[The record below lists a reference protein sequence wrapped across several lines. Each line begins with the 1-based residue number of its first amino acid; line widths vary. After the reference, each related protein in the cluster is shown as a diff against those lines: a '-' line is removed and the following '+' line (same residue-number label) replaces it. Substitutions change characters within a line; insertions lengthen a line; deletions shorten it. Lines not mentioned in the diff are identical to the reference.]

1 MRCSITCITDTITI
15 NDDQINFKAVRSSGP
30 GGQHV
35 NKVSTAILLKYDV
48 LTQNYPSWFLTQ
60 LKLNAG
66 SQFSKNG
73 VIILK
78 AQSYRSQAR
87 NKDDALTRL
96 IQLFK
101 KSAIQPKKRMK
112 TIPPKS
118 VNQNRLTLKKL
129 QSKKKILRKPPK
141 LDE

>member
-1 MRCSITCITDTITI
+1 MIHITDTITI

>member
-1 MRCSITCITDTITI
+1 MTHITDSITI
-15 NDDQINFKAVRSSGP
+15 NDDQIDFKAVRSSGP

-48 LTQNYPSWFLTQ
+48 MTQNYPSWFLTQ
-60 LKLNAG
+60 LNLNAG

-73 VIILK
+73 IIILK

>member
-1 MRCSITCITDTITI
+1 MIHITDSITI
-15 NDDQINFKAVRSSGP
+15 NDDQIDFKAVRSSGP

-73 VIILK
+73 IIILK

>member
-1 MRCSITCITDTITI
+1 MIHITDSITI
-15 NDDQINFKAVRSSGP
+15 NDNQIDFKAVRSSGP

-48 LTQNYPSWFLTQ
+48 LIQNYPPWFLTQ

-73 VIILK
+73 IIILK

-87 NKDDALTRL
+87 NKHDALTRL

-129 QSKKKILRKPPK
+129 QSKKKNLRKPPK

>member
-1 MRCSITCITDTITI
+1 MIHITDSITI
-15 NDDQINFKAVRSSGP
+15 NDDQIDFKAVRSSGS

-73 VIILK
+73 IIILK

-96 IQLFK
+96 IHLFK
-101 KSAIQPKKRMK
+101 KSAIRPIKRKK
-112 TIPPKS
+112 TNPPKS

>member
-1 MRCSITCITDTITI
+1 MIHITDTITI
-15 NDDQINFKAVRSSGP
+15 NDDKIDFKAVRSSGP

-101 KSAIQPKKRMK
+101 KSAIQPIKRMK

-129 QSKKKILRKPPK
+129 QSKKKNLRKPPK

>member
-1 MRCSITCITDTITI
+1 MIHITDSITI
-15 NDDQINFKAVRSSGP
+15 NDDQIEFKAVRSSGP

-35 NKVSTAILLKYDV
+35 NKASTAILLKYDV

-66 SQFSKNG
+66 FQFSKNG

-101 KSAIQPKKRMK
+101 QSAIRPIKRIK
-112 TIPPKS
+112 TIPPES
-118 VNQNRLTLKKL
+118 VKQNRLTLKKL
-129 QSKKKILRKPPK
+129 QSKKKNLRKPPK

>member
-1 MRCSITCITDTITI
+1 MIHITDSITIFE
-15 NDDQINFKAVRSSGP
+15 NQIDFKAIRSSGP

-35 NKVSTAILLKYDV
+35 NKVSTAISLKYDV

-73 VIILK
+73 IIILK

-96 IQLFK
+96 IHLFK
-101 KSAIQPKKRMK
+101 QSAIRPIKRMK

>member
-1 MRCSITCITDTITI
+1 MIHITGSIII
-15 NDDQINFKAVRSSGP
+15 NDDQIDIKAVRSSGP

-35 NKVSTAILLKYDV
+35 NKVSTAILLKYNV

-60 LKLNAG
+60 LKFNAG
-66 SQFSKNG
+66 SQLSKNG
-73 VIILK
+73 IIILK

-87 NKDDALTRL
+87 NKDDALKRL

-101 KSAIQPKKRMK
+101 QSAIRPIKRIK
-112 TIPPKS
+112 TIPPKRA
-118 VNQNRLTLKKL
+118 NQDRLAIKKI
-129 QSKKKILRKPPK
+129 QSKKKILRKTPK